1 MGKGQRGGLGHTMRG
16 ASSGMG
22 SPSSMMGLDRGMHQ
36 PMGMSGFVPNPGMMG
51 QPMTMPFMPMS
62 MGMSSPSQGM
72 GISRATPDE
81 PTFRQEPQRTQA
93 LPSYGGPS
101 PEFTVI
107 RNGNEGRDIGMDTPP
122 SPQVLGGP
130 SSPFANKVAQTRDK
144 DNARTALLRL
154 VGKDFR

>member
-1 MGKGQRGGLGHTMRG
+1 MGKGTRGGLGPTSPG
-16 ASSGMG
+16 ARAIG

-36 PMGMSGFVPNPGMMG
+36 AMGMSGMVPNPSMG
-51 QPMTMPFMPMS
+51 FMPSMSFSPGMS
-62 MGMSSPSQGM
+62 MGLNRGLSQANRQPEVTSSM
-72 GISRATPDE
+72 E
-81 PTFRQEPQRTQA
+81 PTWAQTPQRTMA

-130 SSPFANKVAQTRDK
+130 SSNSPFMRKVAMTRG
-144 DNARTALLRL
+144 R
-154 VGKDFR
+154 V